1 MILRTAALSGLALL
15 AVPAAALA
23 LGPPPVAISVGPGGQ
38 QANGPSGGATMSG
51 DNRNGRLAAFHS
63 EASNLVGGDSNG
75 VADVFVYER
84 PSGFRAAG
92 GTLRR
97 VSLTNSGGQANGP
110 STNPSLDGRVLLGDG
125 NRPPHCVAFQSEAS
139 NLNSSDRDK
148 TSDIFVR
155 DLAHGRTKLVS
166 RGIGA
171 AATNPS
177 IDGSC
182 KSVGFEA
189 GGRVYVA
196 KVGGSVKSLGS
207 GHDIDLAL
215 DGKGV
220 TWVSGGQ
227 VKLRR
232 AGHTSTVAPGDNPTV
247 SGLTKLSSG
256 SRVWGVSFQTSANLV
271 GRDHNSGSDVYLRTL
286 GAKGGVT
293 KTDLIS
299 AFQRGAGSVGGDNEN
314 GGLTAFAAAT
324 GFIWFVNHDS
334 SGSTLFYRNN
344 NSGNIDDIVHA
355 GALGGVE
362 TSARGNFVVY
372 TADRDVYLKSLGG
385 K

>member
-15 AVPAAALA
+15 AVPATALA
-23 LGPPPVAISVGPGGQ
+23 LGPPPVAISGGQ
-38 QANGPSGGATMSG
+38 RANGPSGGGTMSG
-51 DNRNGRLAAFHS
+51 DNRKGRLAAFHS

-75 VADVFVYER
+75 VADVFVYQR

-125 NRPPHCVAFQSEAS
+125 NRPPHCVAFESEAS
-139 NLNSSDRDK
+139 NLNSADRDK

-182 KSVGFEA
+182 KTVGFEA

-232 AGHTSTVAPGDNPTV
+232 AGHTSTVAPGDNPTI
-247 SGLTKLSSG
+247 SDLTKLSSG
-256 SRVWGVSFQTSANLV
+256 ARVWGVSFQTNANLV
-271 GRDHNSGSDVYLRTL
+271 GRDHNSGADVYVRTL
-286 GAKGGVT
+286 GAKGGVK

-324 GFIWFVNHDS
+324 GFVWFVNHDS

-344 NSGNIDDIVHA
+344 NSGNIDDLVHA
-355 GALGGVE
+355 GALSDVE

-372 TADRDVYLKSLGG
+372 TADRVVYLKSLGG